1 MTNPANNALH
11 DVHLFDHLA
20 EKHRNRVRQAA
31 QQSDAEG
38 APSMCIMSLSAAE
51 AYRALLLR
59 SARRKAAEEIK
70 QQVIDLT
77 TAAKPDVE
85 DAIWHE
91 IPQIMPPADTAAED
105 RV

>member
-1 MTNPANNALH
+1 MTNPAHNALH

-31 QQSDAEG
+31 QQSDTEG
-38 APSMCIMSLSAAE
+38 APSMCVMSRSAAD
-51 AYRALLLR
+51 AYRTLLLR
-59 SARRKAAEEIK
+59 EANRKAAEEIK

-77 TAAKPDVE
+77 TAARAPNVE

-91 IPQIMPPADTAAED
+91 IPQIMPPADLED
-105 RV
+105 K

>member
-1 MTNPANNALH
+1 MTDPAHNVLH

-31 QQSDAEG
+31 QQSDAE
-38 APSMCIMSLSAAE
+38 PI
-51 AYRALLLR
+51 
-59 SARRKAAEEIK
+59 
-70 QQVIDLT
+70 
-77 TAAKPDVE
+77 E

-91 IPQIMPPADTAAED
+91 IPQIMPPADPTAED